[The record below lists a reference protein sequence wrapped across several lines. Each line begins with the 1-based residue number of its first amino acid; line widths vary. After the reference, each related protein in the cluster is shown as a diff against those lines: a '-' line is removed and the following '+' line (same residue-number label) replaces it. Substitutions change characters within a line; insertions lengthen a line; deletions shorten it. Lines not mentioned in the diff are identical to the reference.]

1 MLLSP
6 LQGKYGTSQP
16 KVAGVLQ
23 MEEPDPAT
31 SSAPKGSSLMS
42 KVKTL
47 ALQGRQTIALEPE
60 AIQRPVKKV
69 KELLSSLAG
78 PPLPMAT
85 PTPPQ
90 TVFRNEEYFSPP
102 VTMESAS
109 VATDQSHGYDGSHD
123 QPSTVPQDNLVE
135 AAFKSVT
142 METMYVDLTF
152 TLNKLARLLFYAAT
166 HVHVHVPIHVVCFLQ
181 QMPRPLFPPLTWPL
195 FCCSTCYTHT
205 RWLLSTLWHAPFL
218 NSLAVAAS
226 LPATHVQNMYMYMY
240 MCAYMLPCPAE
251 LPQWLSW

>member
-16 KVAGVLQ
+16 KAAGVLQ

-109 VATDQSHGYDGSHD
+109 VATGYDGSHD

-152 TLNKLARLLFYAAT
+152 TLNKLARLFYAAT

-181 QMPRPLFPPLTWPL
+181 
-195 FCCSTCYTHT
+195 
-205 RWLLSTLWHAPFL
+205 
-218 NSLAVAAS
+218 
-226 LPATHVQNMYMYMY
+226 
-240 MCAYMLPCPAE
+240 
-251 LPQWLSW
+251 